1 MSSRRPL
8 LALSAVLALCSI
20 GTALP
25 ALAQTT
31 EPGEGDCVEGPCD
44 VQAPTVDNTNFQDA
58 PLAAILRRGQPFVCG
73 APADA
78 KTKTPEVDCRIHAT
92 ISVPAKAAKFLG
104 LRSPVLA
111 EGDAADKVEHYDGQ
125 GRAYFLTLPSTLR
138 SKLKAKHVRGL
149 GVTITGKITVAGAD
163 QIYCAEGTKPH
174 ASCPIDYGKKA
185 NVWSAPDGELV
196 CWPVMPWWVATKSP
210 GWGKM
215 CPKPINA

>member
-1 MSSRRPL
+1 VSSLRPL
-8 LALSAVLALCSI
+8 WALFAVLALCSI

-31 EPGEGDCVEGPCD
+31 EPGEGDCVEGPCG
-44 VQAPTVDNTNFQDA
+44 VQAPTVDNVDFHGA

-78 KTKTPEVDCRIHAT
+78 KTETAEVDCRIHAT

-104 LRSPVLA
+104 LRSRVLA
-111 EGDAADKVEHYDGQ
+111 QGEAGDRVEHYDGQ
-125 GRAYFLTLPSTLR
+125 GRAYFLTLPSALR
-138 SKLKAKHVRGL
+138 SKLKAKRVRGL

-163 QIYCAEGTKPH
+163 QIYCADSSKLH
-174 ASCPIDYGKKA
+174 ASCSIDYGKKA
-185 NVWSAPDGELV
+185 NAWSAPDGELV
-196 CWPVMPWWVATKSP
+196 CWSVMPWWVATKSP